1 MKQSTFA
8 DLEYDA
14 KNKRTRREKFLHEM
28 DQVVPWSRWMAL
40 IEPHYPKAGVGRRPM
55 PLERMLRIYLLQ
67 QWFNLSDPAMEEMLI
82 DSQSMRRFAGINLM
96 DDPVPDRR
104 PQKPPAW
111 VARFQSIPSST
122 VPNNGAMKKLNRAWT

>member
-40 IEPHYPKAGVGRRPM
+40 IEPHYPKAGLGRRPT
-55 PLERMLRIYLLQ
+55 PLERMLPSSALR
-67 QWFNLSDPAMEEMLI
+67 
-82 DSQSMRRFAGINLM
+82 
-96 DDPVPDRR
+96 RR
-104 PQKPPAW
+104 PRTGTGCAI
-111 VARFQSIPSST
+111 RT
-122 VPNNGAMKKLNRAWT
+122 